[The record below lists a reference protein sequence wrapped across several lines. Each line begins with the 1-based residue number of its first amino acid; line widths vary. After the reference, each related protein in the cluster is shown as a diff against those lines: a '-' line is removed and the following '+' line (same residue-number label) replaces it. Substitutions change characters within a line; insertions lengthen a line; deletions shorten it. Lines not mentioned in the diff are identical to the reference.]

1 MIAVFL
7 SPFYIA
13 MNIYIVIRLLRW
25 LGACHTRLEHPAVW
39 AAVITVYAFFALS
52 PVTGMLIT
60 AEPVHSWLKYITNY
74 WTGILLIGAV
84 ALIVGD
90 GARFVLNRTIWK
102 ENHPD
107 RKRFI
112 SGGLCVIIVVLGVG
126 GYGIIHGK
134 DISVVHEEV
143 TVNKAANTDE
153 LRIALV
159 ADLHIG
165 YNSSVNHIRKMVD
178 IIEEENPDI
187 VVMAGDI
194 FDNEY
199 AAIPDKTEM
208 VETLKEMTDKYQT
221 YACWGNHDVEEMIL
235 VGFTFGG
242 GAKDD
247 EKFREFLDDAGVV
260 LLEDETVLTGEGVY
274 IAGRKDPS
282 KSEKEGGGRLS
293 PSEFLKDADMTKPV
307 IVIDHQPGELS
318 ELSEAGADI
327 DLSGHTHDGQIFP
340 GNLTINIAWENPY
353 GVMKEGNMTSFVTS
367 GVGVWGPPMRIGTDN
382 EVMIIDVSFSG

>member
-112 SGGLCVIIVVLGVG
+112 AGGLCVIIVVLGAG

-208 VETLKEMTDKYQT
+208 VETLKEMTDKYPT

-235 VGFTFGG
+235 VGFTFVG

>member
-39 AAVITVYAFFALS
+39 VAVITVYAFFALS

-84 ALIVGD
+84 ALVIGD
-90 GARFVLNRTIWK
+90 GARFVLNRTVWK

-112 SGGLCVIIVVLGVG
+112 AGGLCVIIVVLAAG

-134 DISVVHEEV
+134 DISVRHEVV
-143 TVNKAANTDE
+143 TINKSANTDG

-165 YNSSVNHIRKMVD
+165 YNSSVDHIQKMVD
-178 IIEEENPDI
+178 IIEDENPDI

-199 AAIPDKTEM
+199 DAIPDKTAM
-208 VETLKEMTDKYQT
+208 LETLREMTEKYPV
-221 YACWGNHDVEEMIL
+221 YACWGNHDVEEKIL
-235 VGFTFGG
+235 AGFTFSG
-242 GAKDD
+242 GAKGDG
-247 EKFREFLDDAGVV
+247 KFRQYLKDAGIT
-260 LLEDETVLTGEGVY
+260 LLEDEVVLTDEGCY
-274 IAGRKDPS
+274 IAGRKDRS
-282 KSEKEGGGRLS
+282 KAEKEGETRLS
-293 PSEFLKDADMTKPV
+293 PEELLRDIDTTKPV
-307 IVIDHQPGELS
+307 IVVDHQPAELT
-318 ELSEAGADI
+318 ELAAAGADI

-340 GNLTINIAWENPY
+340 GNLTVKLGWDNPY
-353 GVMKEGNMTSFVTS
+353 GVLKKGNMTSFVTS
-367 GVGVWGPPMRIGTDN
+367 GAGVWGPPMRIGTDN
-382 EVMIIDVSFSG
+382 EVMIIDISFKG

>member
-60 AEPVHSWLKYITNY
+60 ADPVHSWLKYITNY

-84 ALIVGD
+84 ALIIGD
-90 GARFVLNRTIWK
+90 GARFVLNRTVWK

-112 SGGLCVIIVVLGVG
+112 AGGLCVIIVVLAAG

-134 DISVVHEEV
+134 DISVRHEVV
-143 TVNKAANTDE
+143 TINKSANTDG

-165 YNSSVNHIRKMVD
+165 YNSSVDHIQKMVD
-178 IIEEENPDI
+178 IIEDENPDI

-199 AAIPDKTEM
+199 DAIPDKTAM
-208 VETLKEMTDKYQT
+208 AETLREMMDKYPT
-221 YACWGNHDVEEMIL
+221 YACWGNHDVEEKIL

-247 EKFREFLDDAGVV
+247 SGFRQFLSDSGII
-260 LLEDETVLTGEGVY
+260 LLEDETVLTDEGFY
-274 IAGRKDPS
+274 IAGRRDPS
-282 KSEKEGGGRLS
+282 KSEKEGHDRLT
-293 PSEFLKDADMTKPV
+293 PSELLEDLDKTKPV
-307 IVIDHQPGELS
+307 IVIDHQPGELE
-318 ELSEAGADI
+318 ELAEAGADI

-340 GNLTINIAWENPY
+340 GNLTVKLAWENPY
-353 GVMKEGNMTSFVTS
+353 GVKQVGNMTSFVTS
-367 GVGVWGPPMRIGTDN
+367 GAGVWGPPMRVGTDS
-382 EVMIIDVSFSG
+382 EVMIIDVNFK